1 MSTESSSQQK
11 TSRFPSK
18 LITAMGALLSA
29 CWAII
34 TYMFPDPSTLN
45 WGFISWEGFIYFCAA
60 FFLMSAFFIA
70 FTTRKLHRYIKSA
83 INIILALALALSFFV
98 LGKEYAKPSMGFAK
112 QDIIENNTPMFT
124 GARVEMIDAL
134 RVRLVN
140 CNIIAQTP
148 SCTLELTSTNGDR
161 KVGFNSDT
169 TFFEP
174 NGGSLNLEKIFIGNK
189 ESRRTYGI
197 ELAKGLPTQVTLV
210 FQSTQNDIDHI
221 PSVKLVMQGLEN
233 RNQVIKF
240 NDLKSG

>member
-1 MSTESSSQQK
+1 
-11 TSRFPSK
+11 
-18 LITAMGALLSA
+18 
-29 CWAII
+29 
-34 TYMFPDPSTLN
+34 
-45 WGFISWEGFIYFCAA
+45 
-60 FFLMSAFFIA
+60 
-70 FTTRKLHRYIKSA
+70 
-83 INIILALALALSFFV
+83 
-98 LGKEYAKPSMGFAK
+98 
-112 QDIIENNTPMFT
+112 MFT

-134 RVRLVN
+134 RIRLVN

-161 KVGFNSDT
+161 KIGFSSHT

-174 NGGSLNLEKIFIGNK
+174 NGGSLDLEKIFIGNK